1 LAIEKVS
8 LIGPLMR
15 CFSLMNY
22 WADPF
27 VTGQLFDL
35 FVMFFVPSNTSTKTR
50 LFCSALLP
58 DNSQIPQMHRYPLSH
73 THSLALYPHLSTI
86 REGEPHEKNMEEL
99 RVFVMGT
106 IISECIVGSQQSA
119 LALTTIEFL
128 RSLFQLLPK
137 GSPHYYEVSL
147 VLP

>member
-1 LAIEKVS
+1 MLQPHELLGRS
-8 LIGPLMR
+8 LR
-15 CFSLMNY
+15 H
-22 WADPF
+22 WAAVRPVCDVLCAF
-27 VTGQLFDL
+27 EYLHENKTLLF
-35 FVMFFVPSNTSTKTR
+35 
-50 LFCSALLP
+50 SALTRQLADTP
-58 DNSQIPQMHRYPLSH
+58 NAQVPPPLSLTLWH
-73 THSLALYPHLSTI
+73 CILTSTI
-86 REGEPHEKNMEEL
+86 REGEAHEKNIEEL

-147 VLP
+147 VLPPQPCPLFIYLFI

>member
-1 LAIEKVS
+1 MLQPHELLGRS
-8 LIGPLMR
+8 LRHRAAVRSVCDVLR
-15 CFSLMNY
+15 AFEYLHENK
-22 WADPF
+22 
-27 VTGQLFDL
+27 TLLF
-35 FVMFFVPSNTSTKTR
+35 
-50 LFCSALLP
+50 SALTRQLADTP
-58 DNSQIPQMHRYPLSH
+58 NAQVPPPLSLTLWH
-73 THSLALYPHLSTI
+73 CILTSTI
-86 REGEPHEKNMEEL
+86 REGEAHEKNIEEL